1 MCIILITLEGEE
13 KMKLRGLGFKIKAP
27 NIVACLMISMLLG
40 LLWVAQPGT
49 ADADPFH
56 TSTAATSLTI
66 KVGYSGGAFA
76 TAKVFTDSDFA
87 GAVQQGYSFMDSLPS
102 PVMEAAT
109 GILLTDLLSRAGID
123 FDDVKSFAFYTID
136 VPNGPYKTITKSILY
151 SPRYYYPNIMQYW
164 NTDTQ
169 SFIDESGNDNTAQAV
184 QGAVQVYPMICISD
198 NWVRGGMAPDF
209 STPDSS
215 TKYRL
220 VLGQPA
226 NDPATINASDSVKW
240 VYQIDV
246 ALNGTPSSSS
256 GVSVISVS
264 GISLDRTTSTINAG
278 STGQLTVTVTP
289 ADATYQSVNW
299 TSDNTAVATVSGNGL
314 VTGVALG
321 TANITATT
329 ADGGYTAT
337 CVITVQPAPVV
348 VTGVNIVKG
357 KYTVTAGSSYLLTA
371 TITPD
376 TATNQSVMWSSS
388 NTAVATISDSGLVT
402 GISAGSAYITATTVD
417 GGFTATC
424 VVTVNPVIVDNSRGG
439 VNDPQQDGS
448 TASVLVGQNQPVV
461 LNDITGHWAENNI
474 NRLVSFGFIGGYPD
488 GSFKPDA
495 AITRAEFATVL
506 IKAFKLTLQGGKVFA
521 DTNGHWAKEPI
532 ATAAA
537 HGIVSGYDDNAFGP
551 DDLVTREQMAVMIV
565 QAAKLAPAA
574 GETPFADS
582 GSVSI
587 WARDAVNVATENGI
601 MKGYPDNTVQPQG
614 NATRAEAVT
623 AILNVLQ

>member
-1 MCIILITLEGEE
+1 
-13 KMKLRGLGFKIKAP
+13 MKLRGLGFKIKAQK
-27 NIVACLMISMLLG
+27 IFTCLMISMLFS
-40 LLWVAQPGT
+40 LLWVAQPGMV
-49 ADADPFH
+49 DADPFH
-56 TSTAATSLTI
+56 TSNAATSLTI
-66 KVGYSGGAFA
+66 KVGYSGGTFT

-109 GILLTDLLSRAGID
+109 GITLTELLSRAGID
-123 FDDVKSFAFYTID
+123 FDKVKSFAFYTTD

-184 QGAVQVYPMICISD
+184 QGAIQVYPMICISD
-198 NWVRGGMAPDF
+198 NWVRGAMAPDF
-209 STPDSS
+209 STQDTS

-220 VLGQPA
+220 VLGQPS
-226 NDPATINASDSVKW
+226 NDPATINASNSVKW

-246 ALNGTPSSSS
+246 ALNGNPSSSS

-264 GISLDRTTSTINAG
+264 GVSLDKTTDTINTG
-278 STGQLTVTVTP
+278 STDQLTVTIAPTG
-289 ADATYQSVNW
+289 ATNQSVTW

-314 VTGVALG
+314 VTGVAPG
-321 TANITATT
+321 VANITATT
-329 ADGGYTAT
+329 VNGGFTAT
-337 CVITVQPAPVV
+337 CVVTVQPAAVG
-348 VTGVNIVKG
+348 VTGVNIRKG
-357 KYTVTAGSSYLLTA
+357 KYTVTAGSGYLLTA
-371 TITPD
+371 TITPE
-376 TATNQSVMWSSS
+376 TATNQSVTWSSD
-388 NTAVATISDSGLVT
+388 NTAVATISDSGLLT
-402 GISAGSAYITATTVD
+402 GVSEGSAYITATTVD

-424 VVTVNPVIVDNSRGG
+424 VVTVNPVMVDNSGAG
-439 VNDPQQDGS
+439 VTDPQQVNS
-448 TASVLVGQNQPVV
+448 TASVPASQNQPVA

-474 NRLVSFGFIGGYPD
+474 KRLVSFGSIGGYPD

-532 ATAAA
+532 ATAASY
-537 HGIVSGYDDNAFGP
+537 GIVSGYDDSAFGP

-574 GETPFADS
+574 GKTQFADS

-601 MKGYPDNTVQPQG
+601 MKGYPDNTVRPQG

>member
-1 MCIILITLEGEE
+1 
-13 KMKLRGLGFKIKAP
+13 
-27 NIVACLMISMLLG
+27 
-40 LLWVAQPGT
+40 
-49 ADADPFH
+49 
-56 TSTAATSLTI
+56 
-66 KVGYSGGAFA
+66 
-76 TAKVFTDSDFA
+76 
-87 GAVQQGYSFMDSLPS
+87 
-102 PVMEAAT
+102 
-109 GILLTDLLSRAGID
+109 
-123 FDDVKSFAFYTID
+123 
-136 VPNGPYKTITKSILY
+136 
-151 SPRYYYPNIMQYW
+151 MQYW

-169 SFIDESGNDNTAQAV
+169 SFTDESGNDTTVQAV
-184 QGAVQVYPMICISD
+184 QGAIQVYPMICLSD
-198 NWVRGGMAPDF
+198 NWVRGAMAPDF
-209 STPDSS
+209 STQDTS

-220 VLGQPA
+220 VLGQLP
-226 NDPATINASDSVKW
+226 NDPATINASNSVKW

-246 ALNGTPSSSS
+246 AVNGKPSSSS
-256 GVSVISVS
+256 GVSVIPVS
-264 GISLDRTTSTINAG
+264 GVSMDKTTSTINAG

-289 ADATYQSVNW
+289 ADATNQSVNW

-348 VTGVNIVKG
+348 VTGVNIRKG

-371 TITPD
+371 TITPE
-376 TATNQSVMWSSS
+376 TATNQSVTWSSS

-402 GISAGSAYITATTVD
+402 GISTGTAYITATTVE

-424 VVTVNPVIVDNSRGG
+424 VVTVTPADNSGGG
-439 VNDPQQDGS
+439 VTNPQQQVNNSAGS
-448 TASVLVGQNQPVV
+448 VPVA
-461 LNDITGHWAENNI
+461 LNDITGHWAEKNI
-474 NRLVSFGFIGGYPD
+474 NELVVLGCIGGYPD

-506 IKAFKLTLQGGKVFA
+506 IKAFKLSLQSGKVFA

-532 ATAAA
+532 ATAASY
-537 HGIVSGYDDNAFGP
+537 GIVSGYDDSTFGP

-574 GETPFADS
+574 GETHFADS
-582 GSVSI
+582 GSVSF
-587 WARDAVNVATENGI
+587 WARDAVSVATENGI

>member
-1 MCIILITLEGEE
+1 
-13 KMKLRGLGFKIKAP
+13 MKLRGLGSKIKPQMIAT
-27 NIVACLMISMLLG
+27 CLMIFMLFS
-40 LLWVAQPGT
+40 LLWLAQPGT
-49 ADADPFH
+49 ADPFR
-56 TSTAATSLTI
+56 SSAVAASLTI
-66 KVGYSGGAFA
+66 KAGYSGGTFA

-87 GAVQQGYSFMDSLPS
+87 GALQQGYSFMDSLPS

-109 GILLTDLLSRAGID
+109 GIQLTDLLSRAGID
-123 FDDVKSFAFYTID
+123 FDKVKSFAFYTTD

-198 NWVRGGMAPDF
+198 NWVRGALAPDF
-209 STPDSS
+209 STQDSS
-215 TKYRL
+215 IKYRL

-246 ALNGTPSSSS
+246 ALNGTPPSSS
-256 GVSVISVS
+256 GVSVIPVS
-264 GISLDRTTSTINAG
+264 GVSLDKTTDTINTG
-278 STGQLTVTVTP
+278 STGQLTVTIAPTG
-289 ADATYQSVNW
+289 ATNQSVTW

-314 VTGVALG
+314 VTGVAPG
-321 TANITATT
+321 VANITATT
-329 ADGGYTAT
+329 ENGGFTVT
-337 CVITVQPAPVV
+337 CVVAVQPAAVGV
-348 VTGVNIVKG
+348 SGVNIRKA
-357 KYTVTAGSSYLLTA
+357 KHTVTAGGSYLLTA

-376 TATNQSVMWSSS
+376 TATNQSVTWSSS

-402 GISAGSAYITATTVD
+402 GVRAGSAYITATTVD

-424 VVTVNPVIVDNSRGG
+424 VVTVNPVMVDDSGAG
-439 VNDPQQDGS
+439 VADPQRDGS
-448 TASVLVGQNQPVV
+448 TASVPVIQNQPVA

-474 NRLVSFGFIGGYPD
+474 NRLVSFGCIGGYPD

-506 IKAFKLTLQGGKVFA
+506 IKAFKLTPQGGKVFA

-537 HGIVSGYDDNAFGP
+537 HGIVSGYDDSAFGP
-551 DDLVTREQMAVMIV
+551 DDLVTREQMALMIV
-565 QAAKLAPAA
+565 QAARLAPAT
-574 GETPFADS
+574 GETQFADS
-582 GSVSI
+582 GSVSV

-601 MKGYPDNTVQPQG
+601 MKGYPDNTVHPQG